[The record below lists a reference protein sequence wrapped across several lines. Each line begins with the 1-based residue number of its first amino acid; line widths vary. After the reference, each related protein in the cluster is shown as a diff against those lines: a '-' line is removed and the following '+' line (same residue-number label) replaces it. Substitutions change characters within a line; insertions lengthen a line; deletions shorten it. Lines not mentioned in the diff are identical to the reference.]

1 MPYNV
6 ERILLM
12 ASKMD
17 TKRVQKIMTE
27 FENSQEN
34 GTKIPADILSA
45 IQSVVVGKF
54 SRKKLFFLMTQCKNS
69 IQHILLELI
78 AQFFSV
84 LEHYDTVF
92 YLWVLDFF
100 VDSKCVYFIHIFL
113 EYVSA
118 KNR

>member
-12 ASKMD
+12 ASNMD
-17 TKRVQKIMTE
+17 TKRVQNIMTE

-54 SRKKLFFLMTQCKNS
+54 SRKKLFFFKIVLKIEKECKF
-69 IQHILLELI
+69 LK
-78 AQFFSV
+78 FSLGPDSSALNV
-84 LEHYDTVF
+84 LKLKKNT
-92 YLWVLDFF
+92 
-100 VDSKCVYFIHIFL
+100 IH
-113 EYVSA
+113 
-118 KNR
+118 

>member
-12 ASKMD
+12 ASNMD
-17 TKRVQKIMTE
+17 TKRVQNIMTE

-54 SRKKLFFLMTQCKNS
+54 SRKKLFFLMPQCVLK
-69 IQHILLELI
+69 IEKECKFLK
-78 AQFFSV
+78 FSLGPDSSALNV
-84 LEHYDTVF
+84 L
-92 YLWVLDFF
+92 
-100 VDSKCVYFIHIFL
+100 K
-113 EYVSA
+113 
-118 KNR
+118 

>member
-12 ASKMD
+12 ASNMD

-54 SRKKLFFLMTQCKNS
+54 SRKKLFFLMPQCVTIK
-69 IQHILLELI
+69 IDRVQIFEILTR
-78 AQFFSV
+78 A
-84 LEHYDTVF
+84 
-92 YLWVLDFF
+92 
-100 VDSKCVYFIHIFL
+100 
-113 EYVSA
+113 
-118 KNR
+118 

>member
-34 GTKIPADILSA
+34 GTKIPVDILSA

-54 SRKKLFFLMTQCKNS
+54 SRKKSFFCR
-69 IQHILLELI
+69 H
-78 AQFFSV
+78 SV
-84 LEHYDTVF
+84 LKSKNKCNF
-92 YLWVLDFF
+92 GNSQYLSQRLKLTCFE
-100 VDSKCVYFIHIFL
+100 IFL
-113 EYVSA
+113 IEWH
-118 KNR
+118 

>member
-34 GTKIPADILSA
+34 GTKIPVDILSA

-54 SRKKLFFLMTQCKNS
+54 SEKNCS
-69 IQHILLELI
+69 
-78 AQFFSV
+78 F
-84 LEHYDTVF
+84 
-92 YLWVLDFF
+92 
-100 VDSKCVYFIHIFL
+100 
-113 EYVSA
+113 
-118 KNR
+118 R

>member
-12 ASKMD
+12 ASNMD

-54 SRKKLFFLMTQCKNS
+54 SRKKIVLSDATVCFKN
-69 IQHILLELI
+69 
-78 AQFFSV
+78 
-84 LEHYDTVF
+84 
-92 YLWVLDFF
+92 
-100 VDSKCVYFIHIFL
+100 
-113 EYVSA
+113 
-118 KNR
+118 

>member
-12 ASKMD
+12 ASNMD

-54 SRKKLFFLMTQCKNS
+54 SRKKLFFLMLQCVLK
-69 IQHILLELI
+69 IEKECKFLK
-78 AQFFSV
+78 FSLGPDSSALNV
-84 LEHYDTVF
+84 L
-92 YLWVLDFF
+92 
-100 VDSKCVYFIHIFL
+100 K
-113 EYVSA
+113 
-118 KNR
+118 

>member
-34 GTKIPADILSA
+34 GTKIPVDILSA
-45 IQSVVVGKF
+45 IQSAVVGKF
-54 SRKKLFFLMTQCKNS
+54 SKKIYRFFGC
-69 IQHILLELI
+69 H
-78 AQFFSV
+78 
-84 LEHYDTVF
+84 
-92 YLWVLDFF
+92 
-100 VDSKCVYFIHIFL
+100 
-113 EYVSA
+113 SA
-118 KNR
+118 KTLSNTYY

>member
-34 GTKIPADILSA
+34 GTKIPVDILSA
-45 IQSVVVGKF
+45 IQSAVVGKF
-54 SRKKLFFLMTQCKNS
+54 SKKYIVFSDATVPKLYPT
-69 IQHILLELI
+69 HII
-78 AQFFSV
+78 RIDCTIFSV

-100 VDSKCVYFIHIFL
+100 VDSKCVYLFYSYIFRI
-113 EYVSA
+113 Y
-118 KNR
+118 